1 MRHTAFKRGIA
12 YLERYCLLI
21 AFAAFLERAQ
31 VPSLC
36 AAVLHAMDQCQWG
49 PGLGVK
55 TGACF
60 ADISSTF
67 CIVLLS
73 TDSTSDTQLHGALV
87 LEDTDRAGGLC
98 VCMRSASLSK
108 DATISRALC

>member
-55 TGACF
+55 TGACC
-60 ADISSTF
+60 ADTSS
-67 CIVLLS
+67 CLL
-73 TDSTSDTQLHGALV
+73 TCLLTCFWLEALHECSSKAKYDCTI
-87 LEDTDRAGGLC
+87 EH
-98 VCMRSASLSK
+98 SLN
-108 DATISRALC
+108 